1 MKHYNCVLLFGILM
15 VVSSCGFGTAG
26 SGSGSKKDNQP
37 TWQWEQ
43 TDKSLTL
50 LNGENRVLWKL
61 NFDSEQDKP
70 YFHPLRTPKG
80 YNLTLERPKD
90 HPWHRGLWFSWKD
103 INGVNYWE
111 EDPEIGVAEGRSI
124 IKAVSIEKLKNFSA
138 KIILNI
144 SYEEKGVPQIT
155 EKRVIEIS
163 SPQDREEYT
172 IQFHQSFEILED
184 LRLYLEKPAKHGGV
198 EWGGYAGLSFRAS
211 DSLVN
216 HQFTTSSG
224 WVNSDN
230 ITGYGEKE
238 RWMDMTAKVM
248 GSQEYVGLTIF
259 DSPDNPRFPS
269 PYYVWFAKGEHAFFT
284 PSLLFDGPMDLK
296 KGESLLLNYL
306 VLVHDGKKSNE
317 QLSQFEKF

>member
-26 SGSGSKKDNQP
+26 SGSGSKKNNQP

>member
-1 MKHYNCVLLFGILM
+1 MKLYSYFFLLGILS
-15 VVSSCGFGTAG
+15 VLGSCGFGSTG
-26 SGSGSKKDNQP
+26 SD
-37 TWQWEQ
+37 WQWQQ
-43 TDKSLTL
+43 TDKSFAVV
-50 LNGENRVLWKL
+50 NRENRVVWKL
-61 NFDSEQDKP
+61 NFDTGQDKP

-80 YNLTLERPKD
+80 HNLTLERPKD

-111 EDPEIGVAEGRSI
+111 EDPDKGVAEGRSV
-124 IKAVSIEKLKNFSA
+124 IKSVNIEKHKNFSA
-138 KIILNI
+138 KITLHI
-144 SYEEKGVPQIT
+144 SYEEKGIPQIE
-155 EKRVIEIS
+155 EKRVVEIG
-163 SPQDREEYT
+163 SPQDRGEYT

-184 LRLYLEKPAKHGGV
+184 IRLYLEKPAKHGGV

-211 DSLVN
+211 DSLVE
-216 HQFTTSSG
+216 HRFTTSSG

-238 RWMDMTAKVM
+238 HWMDLTARVM
-248 GSQEYVGLTIF
+248 GSEEYVGLTIF

-284 PSLLFDGPMDLK
+284 PSILFDGPMDFK

-306 VLVHDGKKSNE
+306 VLIHDGKRSNK
-317 QLSQFEKF
+317 QLSQFAK

>member
-1 MKHYNCVLLFGILM
+1 MKFYSYVFQLGILF
-15 VVSSCGFGTAG
+15 VLSSCGFGSAG
-26 SGSGSKKDNQP
+26 SDSKKNDQP
-37 TWQWEQ
+37 AWNWVQ
-43 TDKSLTL
+43 TDKSLSL
-50 LNGENRVLWKL
+50 LNDENRVLWKL

-111 EDPEIGVAEGRSI
+111 EDPDKGVAEGRSI
-124 IKAVSIEKLKNFSA
+124 VKSVSIDKYKNFSA
-138 KIILNI
+138 KITLHIA
-144 SYEEKGVPQIT
+144 YEEKGIALI
-155 EKRVIEIS
+155 EEERVVEIG
-163 SPQDREEYT
+163 SPQNTEDYT
-172 IQFHQSFEILED
+172 IKFHQRFEILED
-184 LRLYLEKPAKHGGV
+184 IRLYLEKPAKHGGV

-211 DSLVN
+211 DSLED

-224 WVNSDN
+224 WVNNDD

-248 GSQEYVGLTIF
+248 GSEDYVGLTIF

-284 PSLLFDGPMDLK
+284 PSILFDGPMDLN

-306 VLVHDGKKSNE
+306 VLVHDGKRSNE
-317 QLSQFEKF
+317 QLRRFENF